1 MMNGFIN
8 LLKPA
13 GMTSSDAV
21 LCVRKLLPRKTAVG
35 HGGTLDP
42 DAAGVLPICVGK
54 ATRLFNYIIDKEKT
68 YIGELTLGITTDTD
82 DASGTILNVSP
93 VNACEEDVRAVLP
106 RFTGDIMQVPPM
118 YSALKRDGVALYQLA
133 RKGETIELESR
144 AVHIEKLELIG
155 KIAENRY
162 LLRIVC
168 GKGTYIRSLM
178 RDIGEALGCGGHMS
192 FLLRSES
199 GVFTCGEALT
209 IDELKNLNDLEP
221 VLVPM
226 DKPLIRYPEIRVKPE
241 FRGKIVNGVQLTAEM
256 LEGEM
261 PDMAEPVKVY
271 CGSEFAG
278 MGEKNEENRI
288 QMKCML
294 LEIPT

>member
-1 MMNGFIN
+1 MNGFIN

-21 LCVRKLLPRKTAVG
+21 LCVRKMLPRKTAVG

-68 YIGELTLGITTDTD
+68 YIGELTLGMTTDTD
-82 DASGTILNVSP
+82 DASGTVLNVLP
-93 VNACEEDVRAVLP
+93 VHVNETDIRDILP

-144 AVHIEKLELIG
+144 EVHIESIDLIG
-155 KIAENRY
+155 KRSENRF
-162 LLRIVC
+162 LLKIVC

-199 GVFTCGEALT
+199 GVFTCGEALS
-209 IDELKNLNDLEP
+209 IDELKNLDNLEP

-226 DKPLIRYPEIRVKPE
+226 DKPLIRYPEVHVKKE
-241 FRGKIVNGVQLTAEM
+241 YRSKIVNGVQLTAEM

-261 PDMAEPVKVY
+261 PDTVDPVKVY
-271 CGSEFAG
+271 CGDEFAG

-294 LEIPT
+294 LEIPI